1 MALTGVADLSSA
13 YGTLLSLYVSE
24 FLVLVSPRLLMGRL
38 NLIIHQ
44 VLDRY
49 MEQVRATIA
58 GLDVETIGQIVEV
71 LHEARI
77 ERRRIFIFGNGGS
90 AATASHFACDLNKGA
105 ICSGQ
110 PRFRA
115 IALTDCMP
123 LLSAW
128 ANDTAY
134 ENIFAQ
140 QLENHVE
147 PGDVVIGI
155 SGSGNSMNVVNA
167 LKLANIRGATTIA
180 LTGFDGGKVKDI
192 AHICLIVRN
201 NSIEQVEDIH
211 LLLGHAIT
219 TCLRLMSA
227 WPSHVHI
234 RTSGSA
240 GGKTDVKR
248 LASVAEP

>member
-1 MALTGVADLSSA
+1 MN
-13 YGTLLSLYVSE
+13 
-24 FLVLVSPRLLMGRL
+24 RL
-38 NLIIHQ
+38 NLIGHQ
-44 VLDRY
+44 ILVQY

-58 GLDVETIGQIVEV
+58 GLDVEKMERIVEV
-71 LHEARI
+71 LQEARI
-77 ERRRIFIFGNGGS
+77 ERRRIFVFGNGGS
-90 AATASHFACDLNKGA
+90 AATASHFACDLSKGA

-128 ANDTAY
+128 ANDASY
-134 ENIFAQ
+134 GDIFAQ

-167 LKLANIRGATTIA
+167 LKLANLRGATTIA
-180 LTGFDGGKVKDI
+180 FAGFDGGKVKDI
-192 AHICLIVRN
+192 AHLCLIVRN
-201 NSIEQVEDIH
+201 NTMEQVEDVH
-211 LLLGHAIT
+211 LLLEHAIT
-219 TCLRLMSA
+219 TCLRVMSM

-234 RTSGSA
+234 RTSTLIA
-240 GGKTDVKR
+240 DRAVVDH
-248 LASVAEP
+248 LASLVE